1 VSPIYAQSDIDIK
14 INLEKAKVSTLFIL
28 FAQGATVSWQAFQ
41 EINLPPTINLD
52 PEVVGSGTGFL
63 VSPDGYIV
71 TNGHVVGI
79 FNDDI
84 RKVEGILFRV
94 IALII
99 QVFQQE
105 GQQLSQQDVQ
115 LLQAIVFDA
124 YKRGDLKISNLQNL
138 AFVGLGQIN

>member
-1 VSPIYAQSDIDIK
+1 MLLV
-14 INLEKAKVSTLFIL
+14 
-28 FAQGATVSWQAFQ
+28 
-41 EINLPPTINLD
+41 
-52 PEVVGSGTGFL
+52 FL
-63 VSPDGYIV
+63 NGYIV